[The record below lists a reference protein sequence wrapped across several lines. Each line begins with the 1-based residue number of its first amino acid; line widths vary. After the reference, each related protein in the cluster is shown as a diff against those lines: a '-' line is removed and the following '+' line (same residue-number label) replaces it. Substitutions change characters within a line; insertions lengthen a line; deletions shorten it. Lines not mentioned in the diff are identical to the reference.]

1 MGKATI
7 TANQGK
13 GLYTAT
19 IGRKTDRIK
28 SRLQEINSELAKIGT
43 EILANQAIILLNEGA
58 IQAAMSGLTYIAN
71 NQELKWEE
79 KEKLMDAASRSI
91 AGFIAKVEGAQ
102 RQINMLKA
110 KKAALL
116 DEKERLEKEIEEE
129 TIDIWCCDYSN
140 RLTGDVGTI
149 EVTTNADKPI
159 IVPGHPKGTLAVYD
173 YNKHGILDPLYNA
186 GVPNS
191 LTAFCM
197 EPGWRKWKPFYRIG
211 TLTAKTANT
220 GDVDLES
227 AWADANRNLNT
238 NQTSTLSSV
247 PIEYMG
253 IGGALFRVG
262 DRVVVKFNNKDWA
275 QPRIIGFAD
284 HPRPPGWYESF
295 GAPYHTFNNNAAGV
309 AGKLIPSGNGM
320 PVSGQM
326 VYSGTF
332 YEWATQY
339 QYENAANID
348 MWDGSWLPTNGNPA
362 YYWVSCKAFI
372 TQDFHKLVVM
382 VQSSNLHLPT
392 EAYNGS
398 GGLNLG
404 NYPEYT
410 EWTSNAILFP
420 GDAVDFL
427 VNDQAVGTSDF
438 LLADSLWNTLEISVE
453 LPIFSDFAGDDWR
466 DTISMFLYASLTSV
480 DTRFLSGTVIPG
492 VDYLFAVP
500 DSYNPIG
507 TLVCFGYNRFDNPPS
522 LPYGYGGGEY
532 QGFVMMYNW
541 DRGHFSNAEDPPY
554 TFNGSGYWPKAT
566 AGNRCFHYFRP
577 ESKNGNIWTFVV
589 RKPDINPEHDI
600 KAIHFAGKGIVHSV
614 RFYLD
619 E

>member
-227 AWADANRNLNT
+227 AWAEANRNLNT
-238 NQTSTLSSV
+238 NQTSTLSNV

-295 GAPYHTFNNNAAGV
+295 GPAYHTFNNNAAGV

-339 QYENAANID
+339 QYQNAANVD
-348 MWDGSWLPTNGNPA
+348 MWDGSWLQSGGNPV
-362 YYWVSCKAFI
+362 YWVSSKAFI
-372 TQDFHKLVVM
+372 TQDFHKIVVM
-382 VQSSNLHLPT
+382 MNSWGSHRLPAT
-392 EAYNGS
+392 AYNGS

-410 EWTSNAILFP
+410 DWTANAILFP

-438 LLADSLWNTLEISVE
+438 LLADASWNTLEITVE
-453 LPIFSDFAGDDWR
+453 LGDETYLDGTWK
-466 DTISMFLYASLTSV
+466 TNVSMFLYTNLQSV
-480 DTRFLSGTVIPG
+480 DTRFLSGTDIRS

-500 DSYNPIG
+500 DSYNPVG
-507 TLVCFGYNRFDNPPS
+507 TLVDFGFNYWDNPPS
-522 LPYGYGGGEY
+522 LPYGYGEY
-532 QGFVMMYNW
+532 QGFVAMYNW
-541 DRGHFSNAEDPPY
+541 DRGYWSNALDAPY

-566 AGNRCFHYFRP
+566 AGLRYFRYFRP